1 MMTTIERERQTTRP
15 PVEHKEEPPVVIP
28 PTPPPKVGGVRWL
41 WWLAALAAVV
51 IVTTAVVLLVED
63 EEQLAYVNTETVGRP
78 GQVLEVWD
86 LTPAQPRPNI
96 PAPRY
101 PSTETIGPLGTV
113 TEVWE
118 RPTRYSSTETIGPL
132 GTTRE
137 VWERL
142 PARPDVVTR
151 GLPGTVLE
159 VWDRPDVAIA
169 AIADV
174 PISLIELPLI
184 AAGADATL
192 LNVAVL
198 EVSTDPVLT
207 EVWDRLDVTVPGGT
221 DWLPADVAFEGA
233 TSVAMVAS
241 AGLADEALL
250 NVAGLDVSTAPI
262 PIEVWH
268 RPDYTGP
275 MPADVVILTPSSDI
289 ATSAALAD
297 AALLNV
303 AVLEVSTDPVL
314 AEVWDRLD
322 VTVPGGTDWLPTVD
336 VPIPGVA
343 PVVLSDITELADVAL
358 MNVAALDVSTDPLQ
372 HEIWGR
378 ADYTGPTPSS

>member
-78 GQVLEVWD
+78 GQVLEIWD
-86 LTPAQPRPNI
+86 LTPPQLRPSI
-96 PAPRY
+96 PAPTY
-101 PSTETIGPLGTV
+101 PNTETVGPLGTV
-113 TEVWE
+113 T
-118 RPTRYSSTETIGPL
+118 
-132 GTTRE
+132 E

-151 GLPGTVLE
+151 GLPGAVLE

-169 AIADV
+169 ATADV

-184 AAGADATL
+184 AAGADAAL
-192 LNVAVL
+192 LNAAAL
-198 EVSTDPVLT
+198 EVSTEPVLA
-207 EVWDRLDVTVPGGT
+207 EVWDRLDATVPGGT
-221 DWLPADVAFEGA
+221 DWLPADVAFEGP
-233 TSVAMVAS
+233 TSVEVVAS

-268 RPDYTGP
+268 RPDYVGP
-275 MPADVVILTPSSDI
+275 MPADVVILAPSSDT

-303 AVLEVSTDPVL
+303 AALEVSTEPVL
-314 AEVWDRLD
+314 TEVWDRLD
-322 VTVPGGTDWLPTVD
+322 ATVPGGTDWLPTVD